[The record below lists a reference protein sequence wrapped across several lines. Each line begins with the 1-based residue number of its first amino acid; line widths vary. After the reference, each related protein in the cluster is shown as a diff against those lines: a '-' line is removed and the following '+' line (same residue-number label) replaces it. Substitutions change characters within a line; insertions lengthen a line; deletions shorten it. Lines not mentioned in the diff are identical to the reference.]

1 MNRLLNTLE
10 RLESRLSR
18 LTSVCNA
25 FNNSMSKTQGQQKA
39 ESALAKV
46 STALDRSQQSY
57 QQAGNSTSAYTQ
69 VVQNLVN
76 NLTQLV
82 QVNINVDNSV
92 RQINSTT
99 NTVNTR
105 LSQYNRV
112 AQTARERTEN
122 FSTAQ
127 KSLLKS
133 VSSTVAR
140 LYIMFMALKSVAT
153 KLADAYNASNDF
165 IEAQNLFDVTMR
177 NNADSAKE
185 FASSVERIMGINLA
199 EWLSFQGRFKQ
210 LASGF
215 GVVNEQADIMSKNL
229 TQLSYDMASF
239 FNTTNQKAFEK
250 LSSAMAGQVKGLR
263 EFGIDTSIA
272 SLEQYALAKGIDLS
286 VRKMTQA
293 QKAVLRYNYILEK
306 SINIQGDLARTIT
319 TPANAMRVLNAQ
331 IEQLR
336 RAIGNII
343 SMVVTQFI
351 PYIQAAVI
359 LLTDWAN
366 SLAKEWGFELPKIDY
381 SNLDQAVSITDDIAD
396 DFSDVADN
404 IEEATSEAKK
414 FKLQLM
420 GFDELNILKSP
431 KEDSAGKD
439 KTKLDDIVNNYPSDL
454 GLGVPEYDFG
464 LDKVSSKA
472 RDIAEK
478 IKNFFDIPD
487 LLTLLD
493 RIKTLYTWV
502 RSKLPKPLQQLMD
515 ILTAVFAIKGIM
527 ALIGKVKTLW
537 GLLKVSAIGKF
548 FSAFVT
554 GWKNADTG
562 TNRFMAG
569 LKEARSGLTGLQK
582 AAIVTGATIIANI
595 TAKDFFYKLKTDS
608 LDAASAVMDV
618 VGVVGSLAA
627 SFAVG
632 GWIGLAITALG
643 TLLGALTGIDE
654 AVNDNITE
662 TVKNAFYDNIGTPI
676 SDIAESMTN
685 MTGKVKEFYDKY
697 SQGFEEI
704 GKSQG
709 SIETTVENVNLFK
722 SAFDNGAISA
732 EDACARISNAVK
744 DLPNQVKQNAT
755 DLYNAIYGALE
766 TPFGDAAEAAGLSKA
781 KILEYAGDITGSI
794 TVKADVLNEK
804 LTQLKS
810 DLENGR
816 ISSEDYTQKTATYTA
831 QLNDLIKKPSGEASE
846 AVKQLQKTINEL
858 DLSAIDWG
866 NDEERSN
873 ALAKIA
879 ESASGAKDSI
889 NKFYDELNETLKTYR
904 ESATTT
910 EGRNFFQNLI
920 DVSDKSR
927 KEELDKLA
935 KVAEG
940 FAGQVRNTVLDK
952 MTNKLSEDFE
962 KANPFEIAWAGSE
975 AAYSERMLKSLKED
989 VLSPLDTDMDNLLKS
1004 FGSKTASSTVD
1015 WLSKGISNM
1024 SLEDRASKFNW
1035 DKLKQYFNEHSADI
1049 ATMSATEYADKFS
1062 KQQSAKMISNLQN
1075 PNTSL
1080 TNQFQS
1086 TFDSMGV
1093 SAANSFSQGFN
1104 NNLSLVVPS
1113 IPVYSQPIGPL
1124 PKQYADGGFP
1134 TMGEMFIA
1142 RENGPELVGNI
1153 NGRTAVANN
1162 GEIVQGIAQGV
1173 YNAMIAANGSGSG
1186 GNGQDIRV
1194 VFTLDGDVLGE
1205 KVIKYHNDQVMVTGV
1220 SPLKV

>member
-1 MNRLLNTLE
+1 M
-10 RLESRLSR
+10 
-18 LTSVCNA
+18 A
-25 FNNSMSKTQGQQKA
+25 KTQGQQKA

-112 AQTARERTEN
+112 AQTARERTQN

-199 EWLSFQGRFKQ
+199 EWLGFQGRFKQ

-250 LSSAMAGQVKGLR
+250 LSSAMSGQVKGLR

-381 SNLDQAVSITDDIAD
+381 SNLDQAVSITDDISD

-439 KTKLDDIVNNYPSDL
+439 KTKLDNMVNNYPSDL

-515 ILTAVFAIKGIM
+515 LLTAVFAVKGIM

-537 GLLKVSAIGKF
+537 GLLKASAIGKF
-548 FSAFVT
+548 FSAFAS
-554 GWKNADTG
+554 GLKNADTK
-562 TNRFMAG
+562 RFRAG
-569 LKEARSGLTGLQK
+569 LKEAQSGLTGLQK

-608 LDAASAVMDV
+608 LDAASGFMDV
-618 VGVVGSLAA
+618 VGAVGSLITA
-627 SFAVG
+627 FAVG
-632 GWIGLAITALG
+632 GWVGLAVAG
-643 TLLGALTGIDE
+643 MGAIIGGLQGIQQATDE
-654 AVNDNITE
+654 QIE
-662 TVKNAFYDNIGTPI
+662 KNVESFFYDGIGTPI
-676 SDIAESMTN
+676 S
-685 MTGKVKEFYDKY
+685 KVGETV
-697 SQGFEEI
+697 SGFF
-704 GKSQG
+704 
-709 SIETTVENVNLFK
+709 EN
-722 SAFDNGAISA
+722 
-732 EDACARISNAVK
+732 ISNAYDSYTNAFDELDQKRKTVDDTVQTIGAIESAFNNGGIAAGEAAKKIKLAIEGLPKAVK
-744 DLPNQVKQNAT
+744 DSNNAY
-755 DLYNAIYGALE
+755 YNAIYLTLTAPFADSLDKVGFDVAEMLE
-766 TPFGDAAEAAGLSKA
+766 ITGRTVAAMDKRTEVIKEAQNRLQTQYDEGLISEAEYVKKSAEYAKKMSENQIKVPDEAATSIYQLQSAIDSLDFSKIDFENPEKLQQAFSGIVSAATEAKKKVNDTFGKLRAEIEAQLPFATPEDKAKIEENLEKLSKA
-781 KILEYAGDITGSI
+781 QEDALSKIKEPMEKLVGSI
-794 TVKADVLNEK
+794 RQNTLGKLKGLGTEISEELEKELEESGGLIGNKLYITNKSIDKFKKDVTENLEPALQNILDTVGSNNESGIVDWIN
-804 LTQLKS
+804 LM
-810 DLENGR
+810 
-816 ISSEDYTQKTATYTA
+816 IS
-831 QLNDLIKKPSGEASE
+831 
-846 AVKQLQKTINEL
+846 
-858 DLSAIDWG
+858 
-866 NDEERSN
+866 
-873 ALAKIA
+873 
-879 ESASGAKDSI
+879 
-889 NKFYDELNETLKTYR
+889 
-904 ESATTT
+904 
-910 EGRNFFQNLI
+910 
-920 DVSDKSR
+920 KSR
-927 KEELDKLA
+927 DGGL
-935 KVAEG
+935 V
-940 FAGQVRNTVLDK
+940 
-952 MTNKLSEDFE
+952 
-962 KANPFEIAWAGSE
+962 
-975 AAYSERMLKSLKED
+975 
-989 VLSPLDTDMDNLLKS
+989 
-1004 FGSKTASSTVD
+1004 
-1015 WLSKGISNM
+1015 
-1024 SLEDRASKFNW
+1024 NW
-1035 DKLKQYFNEHSADI
+1035 DKLQQLIDEHSTEI
-1049 ATMSATEYADKFS
+1049 GSTSAKSFADKFN

-1075 PNTSL
+1075 PNAAL

-1113 IPVYSQPIGPL
+1113 IPVYSQPIGPM

>member
-57 QQAGNSTSAYTQ
+57 RQAGNSTSAYTQ

-105 LSQYNRV
+105 LNQYNRV
-112 AQTARERTEN
+112 AQTARERTQN

-185 FASSVERIMGINLA
+185 FAGAVERIMGINLA

-263 EFGIDTSIA
+263 EFGIDTSNA

-396 DFSDVADN
+396 DFNDVADN

-618 VGVVGSLAA
+618 VGVVGSLAT

-632 GWIGLAITALG
+632 GWIGLAITAFG
-643 TLLGALTGIDE
+643 TLLGALTGFTDGIK
-654 AVNDNITE
+654 DNINE
-662 TVKNAFYDNIGTPI
+662 RIKNAFYDNVGTPI
-676 SDIAESMTN
+676 SEIADSMTN
-685 MTGKVKEFYDKY
+685 MTDNVKEFYDKY
-697 SQGFEEI
+697 TQGFEEI

-709 SIETTVENVNLFK
+709 SIETTVENVNLIK

-744 DLPNQVKQNAT
+744 DLPNQVKQYAT
-755 DLYNAIYGALE
+755 DLYNAVYGALQ
-766 TPFGDAAEAAGLSKA
+766 TPFGDAAEAAGMSKA

-810 DLENGR
+810 DLDNGR

-846 AVKQLQKTINEL
+846 AVNQLQKSINEL

-904 ESATTT
+904 ENATTT
-910 EGRNFFQNLI
+910 EGKNFFQDLL

-927 KEELDKLA
+927 NEELQKLS
-935 KVAEG
+935 KVAED
-940 FAGQVRNTVLDK
+940 FAGQVRSTVLET
-952 MTNKLSEDFE
+952 MSGKLAEQYKNAD
-962 KANPFEIAWAGSE
+962 PFEIAWLGDAT
-975 AAYSERMLKSLKED
+975 YQKQMLVDFKND
-989 VLSPLDTDMDNLLKS
+989 VLAPLDEDMNKLLKG
-1004 FGSKTASSTVD
+1004 FGSKTASESAE
-1015 WLSKGISNM
+1015 WLSLGISRMAQEN
-1024 SLEDRASKFNW
+1024 SDSNFSW
-1035 DKLKQYFNEHSADI
+1035 DKLSKYFNKHSTEI
-1049 ATMSATEYADKFS
+1049 AESSATEYAKKYS
-1062 KQQSAKMISNLQN
+1062 EKQNQQIINNLLN
-1075 PNTSL
+1075 PDTSL
-1080 TNQFQS
+1080 TRQFNN
-1086 TFDSMGV
+1086 TFSSIGAN
-1093 SAANSFSQGFN
+1093 SANSFSQGFN

-1113 IPVYSQPIGPL
+1113 IPVYSQPIGPM

-1162 GEIVQGIAQGV
+1162 GEIMQGIAQGV

>member
-1 MNRLLNTLE
+1 M
-10 RLESRLSR
+10 
-18 LTSVCNA
+18 A
-25 FNNSMSKTQGQQKA
+25 KTQGQQKA

-105 LSQYNRV
+105 LNQYNRV
-112 AQTARERTEN
+112 AQTARERTQN

-263 EFGIDTSIA
+263 EFGIDTSNA

-381 SNLDQAVSITDDIAD
+381 SNLDQAVSITDDISD

-554 GWKNADTG
+554 GWKNADSG

-632 GWIGLAITALG
+632 GWIGLAITAFG
-643 TLLGALTGIDE
+643 TLLGALTGFTDGIKDGINE
-654 AVNDNITE
+654 RI
-662 TVKNAFYDNIGTPI
+662 KNAFYDNVGTPI
-676 SDIAESMTN
+676 SEIAEAMTN
-685 MTGKVKEFYDKY
+685 MTGNVKEFYDKY

-704 GKSQG
+704 SKSQE
-709 SIETTVENVNLFK
+709 SIETTVENVNLIK

-732 EDACARISNAVK
+732 EDACSRISNAVK
-744 DLPNQVKQNAT
+744 DLPNEVKQNAT
-755 DLYNAIYGALE
+755 DLYNAIYGALG

-831 QLNDLIKKPSGEASE
+831 QLNDLIKKPSEESSG
-846 AVKQLQKTINEL
+846 AVQQLQKSIDEL

-904 ESATTT
+904 ENATTT

-927 KEELDKLA
+927 NEELQKLA

-940 FAGQVRNTVLDK
+940 FAGQVRSTVLET
-952 MTNKLSEDFE
+952 MSRKLAEQYKNAD
-962 KANPFEIAWAGSE
+962 PFEIKWFGDAT
-975 AAYSERMLKSLKED
+975 YQKQMLVDFKND
-989 VLSPLDTDMDNLLKS
+989 VLAPMDEDMNKLLKG
-1004 FGSKTASSTVD
+1004 FGSKTASESAE
-1015 WLSKGISNM
+1015 WLSLGISRMAEEN
-1024 SLEDRASKFNW
+1024 SDSKFSW
-1035 DKLKQYFNEHSADI
+1035 DKLSQYFNKHSTEI
-1049 ATMSATEYADKFS
+1049 AASSATEYAKKYS
-1062 KQQSAKMISNLQN
+1062 EKQNQQIINNLLN
-1075 PNTSL
+1075 PDTSL
-1080 TNQFQS
+1080 TRQFNN
-1086 TFDSMGV
+1086 TFGSIGAN
-1093 SAANSFSQGFN
+1093 SANSFSQSFN
-1104 NNLSLVVPS
+1104 NNLSLVIPS
-1113 IPVYSQPIGPL
+1113 IPVYSQPIGPM

-1142 RENGPELVGNI
+1142 RENGPELVGSI

-1173 YNAMIAANGSGSG
+1173 YNAMIAANGNGSG
-1186 GNGQDIRV
+1186 GNGQEIRL
-1194 VFTLDGDVLGE
+1194 VFTLDSDVLGE

>member
-1 MNRLLNTLE
+1 
-10 RLESRLSR
+10 
-18 LTSVCNA
+18 
-25 FNNSMSKTQGQQKA
+25 MSKTQGQQKA

-82 QVNINVDNSV
+82 QVNINVDNSA

-105 LSQYNRV
+105 LSQYNRA

-133 VSSTVAR
+133 VSSSVAR

-185 FASSVERIMGINLA
+185 FAGSVERIMGINLA
-199 EWLSFQGRFKQ
+199 EWLGFQGRFKQ

-239 FNTTNQKAFEK
+239 FNITNQKAFEK

-343 SMVVTQFI
+343 SMVVTRFI

-359 LLTDWAN
+359 LMTDWAN

-381 SNLDQAVSITDDIAD
+381 SNLDQSVSITDDIAD

-464 LDKVSSKA
+464 LDNVSSKA

-515 ILTAVFAIKGIM
+515 ILTAVFAVKGIM

-618 VGVVGSLAA
+618 VGTVGSLAA

-685 MTGKVKEFYDKY
+685 MTGNVKEFYDKY

-709 SIETTVENVNLFK
+709 SIETTVENVNLIK

-744 DLPNQVKQNAT
+744 DLPDQVKQYAT
-755 DLYNAIYGALE
+755 DLYNTVYSALE

-781 KILEYAGDITGSI
+781 KILEYAGNITGSI
-794 TVKADVLNEK
+794 TAKADVLKEK
-804 LTQLKS
+804 VTQLRN
-810 DLENGR
+810 DLANGI
-816 ISSEDYTQKTATYTA
+816 ISEEEFNQKAAPYTA
-831 QLNDLIKKPSGEASE
+831 QLQDLIKKPSGEASE
-846 AVKQLQKTINEL
+846 AVKQLQKSINEL
-858 DLSAIDWG
+858 DFSAIDWG

-889 NKFYDELNETLKTYR
+889 NKFYDELNETWKFYR
-904 ESATTT
+904 ENATTT
-910 EGRNFFQNLI
+910 TDRNFFQDLLDI
-920 DVSDKSR
+920 SDTAR
-927 KEELDKLA
+927 NEELQKLS
-935 KVAEG
+935 KVAED

-952 MTNKLSEDFE
+952 MTNKLSEEFE

-975 AAYSERMLKSLKED
+975 AAYSERMLRSLKED

-1075 PNTSL
+1075 PNASL
-1080 TNQFQS
+1080 TNQFKS

-1104 NNLSLVVPS
+1104 NNLSLVIPS
-1113 IPVYSQPIGPL
+1113 IPVYSQPIGPM

-1142 RENGPELVGNI
+1142 RENGPELVGSI

-1173 YNAMIAANGSGSG
+1173 YNAMIAAKGNGSG
-1186 GNGQDIRV
+1186 GNGQEIRLV
-1194 VFTLDGDVLGE
+1194 LTLDSDVLGE

>member
-25 FNNSMSKTQGQQKA
+25 FNNSMAKTQGQQKA
-39 ESALAKV
+39 ESALSKV

-185 FASSVERIMGINLA
+185 FANSVERIMGINLA
-199 EWLSFQGRFKQ
+199 EWISFQGRFKQ

-396 DFSDVADN
+396 DFNDVADN

-431 KEDSAGKD
+431 QEDSAGKD

-527 ALIGKVKTLW
+527 ALIGKVKKLW
-537 GLLKVSAIGKF
+537 GLLKA
-548 FSAFVT
+548 
-554 GWKNADTG
+554 
-562 TNRFMAG
+562 NRFMAG
-569 LKEARSGLTGLQK
+569 LKEAQSGLTGLQK

-608 LDAASAVMDV
+608 LDAASAVIDV

-685 MTGKVKEFYDKY
+685 MTDNVKEFYDKY

-709 SIETTVENVNLFK
+709 SIETTVENVNLIK
-722 SAFDNGAISA
+722 SAFDSGAISA

-744 DLPNQVKQNAT
+744 DLPNQVKQYAI
-755 DLYNAIYGALE
+755 DLYNAIYGALQ

-781 KILEYAGDITGSI
+781 KILEYTGDITGSI
-794 TVKADVLNEK
+794 TAKADDLNEI
-804 LTQLKS
+804 LAQLRS
-810 DLENGR
+810 DLAKGI
-816 ISSEDYTQKTATYTA
+816 ISEEEFNQKAAPYTA
-831 QLNDLIKKPSGEASE
+831 QLQDLIKKPSNEASE
-846 AVKQLQKTINEL
+846 AVKQLQKSINEL
-858 DLSAIDWG
+858 DLSAIDWE
-866 NDEERSN
+866 DEKTRSN
-873 ALAKIA
+873 KLAEIA

-889 NKFYDELNETLKTYR
+889 NKFYDELNEKLKTLR
-904 ESATTT
+904 ENATTT
-910 EGRNFFQNLI
+910 KVKNFFQDLI
-920 DVSDKSR
+920 DVSDTAR
-927 KEELDKLA
+927 NEELQKLA
-935 KVAEG
+935 KVAED

-975 AAYSERMLKSLKED
+975 AAYSKRMLKSLKED

-1113 IPVYSQPIGPL
+1113 IPVYSQPIGPM